1 MWIDIGKFE
10 TMKKTLF
17 VIMSS
22 ILLLTSSCEK
32 DPIDQNKSYKISE
45 VTIEGVTYNKLE
57 GIVSENLTLDPSKKW
72 LLSGGVF
79 VDNGVT
85 LTIDGGQTVYADP
98 ELTTFLS
105 IKQGGKI
112 IAEGT
117 QNNPIVLTPLKSDPT
132 YGDWGGIII
141 NGKAKL
147 NTGLTAEGEGGTGI
161 YGGDDDEDNSGI
173 LRFIRV
179 EYAGKVLGTDNELN
193 GFSFN
198 GVGSGTVVEYIQA
211 YKGAD
216 DGIEFFGGTVNVR
229 YAVSNYNQDDAFD
242 WTHGWRCKGQYWYC
256 QQGPDGGD
264 RGIEADN
271 NGDDNNLQ
279 PYSNPTLANIT
290 LNGVDD
296 GDASNEG
303 MRLREGTKGKI
314 YMAVVSGF
322 AKYGIRVTEQATL
335 DHVTNGELFVA
346 NSTISG
352 NGTNFKD
359 CSSFDGLTLTLTD
372 NWFYPET
379 QPGSGGQWMNGW
391 TRQ

>member
-1 MWIDIGKFE
+1 MTGI
-10 TMKKTLF
+10 
-17 VIMSS
+17 V
-22 ILLLTSSCEK
+22 LLSTSCEK
-32 DPIDQNKSYKISE
+32 DPKPTDKTFFVTETTID
-45 VTIEGVTYNKLE
+45 GVVYNKVE
-57 GIVSENLTLDPSKKW
+57 GIINENFTMDSDKNW
-72 LLSGGVF
+72 MLSGGVF
-79 VDNGVT
+79 IEDGFT
-85 LTIDGGQTVYADP
+85 LSIPNGQTIYADP
-98 ELTTFLS
+98 TVTTFLS

-117 QNNPIVLTPLKSDPT
+117 ATNPIILTPLKNDPT

-147 NTGLTAEGEGGTGI
+147 NTGMTAEGEGGTGI
-161 YGGDDDEDNSGI
+161 YGGDNDDDNSGV
-173 LRFIRV
+173 LRYVRV

-198 GVGSGTVVEYIQA
+198 GVGRGTTVEYIQA

-242 WTHGWRCKGQYWYC
+242 WTHGWRGKGQYWYC
-256 QQGPDGGD
+256 QQGVDGGD

-271 NGDDNNLQ
+271 NADDNNLQ

-296 GDASNEG
+296 GDGLNTG

-314 YMAVVSGF
+314 YNASVTGF
-322 AKYGIRVTEQATL
+322 PKYGVRVSEQASL

-346 NSTISG
+346 NSNISG

-359 CSSFDGLTLTLTD
+359 CSSFEGMTATLSDT
-372 NWFYPET
+372 WFYPET
-379 QPGSGGQWMNGW
+379 MVGSGTQWMNGW

>member
-1 MWIDIGKFE
+1 
-10 TMKKTLF
+10 MKKVVLLTLTVF
-17 VIMSS
+17 G
-22 ILLLTSSCEK
+22 LLLSSCEK
-32 DPIDQNKSYKISE
+32 DPINPNKTYL
-45 VTIEGVTYNKLE
+45 VTETTVDGVVYNKVE
-57 GIVSENLTLDPSKKW
+57 GTINENFTMDSDKKW
-72 LLSGGVF
+72 MMSGGVF
-79 VDNGVT
+79 VDEGVT
-85 LTIDGGQTVYADP
+85 LTINGGQTIYADP
-98 ELTTFLS
+98 AVTTFLS

-112 IAEGT
+112 MAEGSP
-117 QNNPIVLTPLKSDPT
+117 NNPIVLTPLKSDAT

-147 NTGLTAEGEGGTGI
+147 NTGMTAEGEGGTGI
-161 YGGDDDEDNSGI
+161 YGGDNDDDNSGV
-173 LRFIRV
+173 LRYVRV
-179 EYAGKVLGTDNELN
+179 EYAGKILGTDNELN

-198 GVGSGTVVEYIQA
+198 GVGRGTTVEYIQA

-242 WTHGWRCKGQYWYC
+242 WTHGWRGKGQYWYC
-256 QQGPDGGD
+256 QQGVDGGD

-271 NGDDNNLQ
+271 NADDNNLK

-296 GDASNEG
+296 GDGLNEG

-314 YMAVVSGF
+314 YMATVSGF

-335 DHVTNGELFVA
+335 DHISNGELFVA

-359 CSSFDGLTLTLTD
+359 CSSFDGLTSTLTD
-372 NWFYPET
+372 TWFYPET
-379 QPGSGGQWMNGW
+379 QPGSGTQWMNGW